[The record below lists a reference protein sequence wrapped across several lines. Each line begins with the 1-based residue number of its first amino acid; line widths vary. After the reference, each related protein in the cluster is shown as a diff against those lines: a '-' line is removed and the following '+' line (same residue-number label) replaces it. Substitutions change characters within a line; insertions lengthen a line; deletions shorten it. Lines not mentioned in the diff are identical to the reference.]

1 MKVLFCTDGSD
12 ISLYAI
18 EKALKLIKKDFVI
31 DIATVIETGF
41 LTTFVTFP
49 YQSETGFPEYRNKS
63 EEALDNSESLIKMR
77 KFRVDEKYL
86 IEGHPAD
93 ELLNLINKG
102 NYAAVI
108 LGSHGKKGFK
118 KWLGSVSSKIAQKS
132 TTPVLIVKPIET
144 TESMDAQ
151 NEFLMALDGSKNSY
165 TAVEKALSILDFE
178 NSSIELLSVKSAPEE
193 FPVEIRDDREWLES
207 CIKKQ
212 DEIMEE
218 ILEGSSK
225 LLQEHNLKEDKR
237 TLLEG
242 DPAEQI
248 LNHIE
253 KHRKDLIIMGS
264 HGRQGLSSLILGSV
278 SKVVLEH
285 SNSPVMIIYNKHV

>member
-18 EKALKLIKKDFVI
+18 DKALKLIKKDFVI

-77 KFRVDEKYL
+77 NFRVDEKYL

-93 ELLNLINKG
+93 ELLGLIQRG

-118 KWLGSVSSKIAQKS
+118 KWLGSVSSKIAQRS
-132 TTPVLIVKPIET
+132 TTPVLVVKPLANFDV
-144 TESMDAQ
+144 SAAKK
-151 NEFLMALDGSKNSY
+151 EFLMALDGSKNSY
-165 TAVEKALSILDFE
+165 NAMEKAIGILDFE
-178 NSSIELLSVKSAPEE
+178 DVSIELLSVKSAPED
-193 FPVEIRDDREWLES
+193 FPVEIRDDRQWLDS
-207 CIKKQ
+207 CLRKQ

-218 ILEGSSK
+218 IFESSSK
-225 LLQEHNLKEDKR
+225 LLEEHSLKEEKR

-248 LNHIE
+248 LLHVE
-253 KHRKDLIIMGS
+253 KYHKDLVIMGS
-264 HGRQGLSSLILGSV
+264 HGRHGLSSFILGSV

-285 SNSPVMIIYNKHV
+285 SHSPVMIIYNKP